1 MATNKKTSRRQALA
15 SVFVPGTDPLAFAPP
30 VVTTL
35 SAQLAGFKAEPH
47 GYDPELAEELVA
59 AYRPRLTAITPDRLE
74 VPRVDVESVSRALL
88 TVHALTQ
95 APPLLALYRGAA
107 AQGEFQID
115 NLDHLKALALI
126 LLHAYRQA
134 DAAGAFASGAKLSA
148 ALDRESAEVE
158 SRMQK
163 VCEHF
168 FGDDPELGPV
178 LRRLS
183 AGTGYLDRAYDL
195 LGYADIYQARHDV
208 VSTDPVHHRATDLAD
223 ARRLASQMLAVLGA
237 ALSPK
242 AREAYDLLQR
252 AWTLAKPLYVEVQE
266 LGLRFLRY
274 DPQRDARFPSL
285 YVVGRAGQGRKRTKK
300 EAAAPAGGDTASSGG
315 GGAATGGG
323 AGAGA
328 ANGGGAGAANGG
340 GAGAANGGG
349 PGAANGTASG
359 ATSGAGGGATSGS
372 GGGAAP
378 AARGAEKPAPV

>member
-59 AYRPRLTAITPDRLE
+59 TYRPRLTAITPDRLE
-74 VPRVDVESVSRALL
+74 VPRIDIESVSRALL

-107 AQGEFQID
+107 AQGEFQLD
-115 NLDHLKALALI
+115 NLDHLKALAII

-134 DAAGAFASGAKLSA
+134 DAAGAFTSGAKLSA
-148 ALDRESAEVE
+148 ALDKESAEVE
-158 SRMQK
+158 ARLQK

-168 FGDDPELGPV
+168 FGDDPDLAPV

-195 LGYADIYQARHDV
+195 LGYADIYQAKQDV
-208 VSTDPVHHRATDLAD
+208 VSTDPVHYRATDLTD

-285 YVVGRAGQGRKRTKK
+285 YVVGRTGQGRKKTKK
-300 EAAAPAGGDTASSGG
+300 EAAAPAGGDTTSSAG
-315 GGAATGGG
+315 GGAATGAGG
-323 AGAGA
+323 
-328 ANGGGAGAANGG
+328 
-340 GAGAANGGG
+340 
-349 PGAANGTASG
+349 GAANGTGAGTATGAGGGAANGVPSG
-359 ATSGAGGGATSGS
+359 ATAGAGGGATSGS
-372 GGGAAP
+372 GGVVSP
-378 AARGAEKPAPV
+378 ATRGAEKPAPV

>member
-35 SAQLAGFKAEPH
+35 SAQLAGFKAEPQV
-47 GYDPELAEELVA
+47 YDPELAEELVA

-95 APPLLALYRGAA
+95 APPLLALYQGAA
-107 AQGEFQID
+107 AQGEFHID

-134 DAAGAFASGAKLSA
+134 DAAGAFTSGAKLSA
-148 ALDRESAEVE
+148 ALDKESAEIE
-158 SRMQK
+158 ARLQK

-168 FGDDPELGPV
+168 FGDDPELAPV

-195 LGYADIYQARHDV
+195 LGYADIYQAKQDV
-208 VSTDPVHHRATDLAD
+208 VSTDPVHYRATDLAD

-252 AWTLAKPLYVEVQE
+252 AWTLAKPLYAEVQE

-285 YVVGRAGQGRKRTKK
+285 YVVGRAGQGRKKTKKEAAAPAGK
-300 EAAAPAGGDTASSGG
+300 EAAAPAGGDTVSSAG
-315 GGAATGGG
+315 GGAANG
-323 AGAGA
+323 AGGGA

-340 GAGAANGGG
+340 GAGAANG
-349 PGAANGTASG
+349 
-359 ATSGAGGGATSGS
+359 AGGGATAGAGGGTTSGS
-372 GGGAAP
+372 GGAVSP
-378 AARGAEKPAPV
+378 ATRGAEKPASV

>member
-1 MATNKKTSRRQALA
+1 MATNKKNSRRQDLA

-30 VVTTL
+30 AVTTL
-35 SAQLAGFKAEPH
+35 AAQLAGFTAEPQ
-47 GYDPELAEELVA
+47 GYDPGVAEDLVA
-59 AYRPRLTAITPDRLE
+59 TYRPRLTAITPDRLE
-74 VPRVDVESVSRALL
+74 VPRVDIESISRALL

-95 APPLLALYRGAA
+95 APPLLALYKGAA
-107 AQGEFQID
+107 AQGEFQLD
-115 NLDHLKALALI
+115 NLEHLKALALI

-134 DAAGAFASGAKLSA
+134 DAAGAFTSGAKLSA
-148 ALDRESAEVE
+148 VLDKESAEVE
-158 SRMQK
+158 SRLQK

-195 LGYADIYQARHDV
+195 LGYADIYQAKHDV
-208 VSTDPVHHRATDLAD
+208 VSKDPVHYRATDLAD
-223 ARRLASQMLAVLGA
+223 ARRIASQILAVLGA

-300 EAAAPAGGDTASSGG
+300 EPAAPAAGGT
-315 GGAATGGG
+315 T
-323 AGAGA
+323 
-328 ANGGGAGAANGG
+328 
-340 GAGAANGGG
+340 
-349 PGAANGTASG
+349 PGAAGG
-359 ATSGAGGGATSGS
+359 ATPIAGGGATPGTGGS
-372 GGGAAP
+372 
-378 AARGAEKPAPV
+378 ETPAPV

>member
-1 MATNKKTSRRQALA
+1 MIMATNKKTSRRQAPA

-30 VVTTL
+30 VVATL
-35 SAQLAGFKAEPH
+35 SAQLAGFTAEPH
-47 GYDPELAEELVA
+47 GYDPGLAEELVA
-59 AYRPRLTAITPDRLE
+59 AYRPRLTAIAPDRLE
-74 VPRVDVESVSRALL
+74 VPRVDIESVSRALL

-95 APPLLALYRGAA
+95 APPLLALYRSAA

-134 DAAGAFASGAKLSA
+134 DAAGAFSSGAKLSA
-148 ALDRESAEVE
+148 ALDKESAEVE
-158 SRMQK
+158 SRLQK

-195 LGYADIYQARHDV
+195 LGYADIYQAKHDIV
-208 VSTDPVHHRATDLAD
+208 ASDPVHYRATDLAD
-223 ARRLASQMLAVLGA
+223 ARRLASQMLVVLGA

-300 EAAAPAGGDTASSGG
+300 EQAAP
-315 GGAATGGG
+315 G
-323 AGAGA
+323 AG
-328 ANGGGAGAANGG
+328 N
-340 GAGAANGGG
+340 
-349 PGAANGTASG
+349 
-359 ATSGAGGGATSGS
+359 
-372 GGGAAP
+372 GAAP
-378 AARGAEKPAPV
+378 

>member
-1 MATNKKTSRRQALA
+1 MATNKKTSRRQDLA
-15 SVFVPGTDPLAFAPP
+15 SVFVSGTDPLAFAPS

-35 SAQLAGFKAEPH
+35 SAQLAGFMAEPH
-47 GYDPELAEELVA
+47 GYAPELAEELVA

-74 VPRVDVESVSRALL
+74 VPRLDVESVGRALL
-88 TVHALTQ
+88 GVHALTQ
-95 APPLLALYRGAA
+95 APPLLALYKGAA
-107 AQGEFQID
+107 AQGEFQLD

-134 DAAGAFASGAKLSA
+134 DAAGAFTSGAKLSA
-148 ALDRESAEVE
+148 ALDKESAEVE
-158 SRMQK
+158 SRLQK

-208 VSTDPVHHRATDLAD
+208 VSRDPVHYRATDLAD
-223 ARRLASQMLAVLGA
+223 ARRLASQILAVLGA
-237 ALSPK
+237 ALSPR

-274 DPQRDARFPSL
+274 DPQREARFPSL

-300 EAAAPAGGDTASSGG
+300 EPAAPAGVDATPGAGSGATPGG
-315 GGAATGGG
+315 GGT
-323 AGAGA
+323 
-328 ANGGGAGAANGG
+328 
-340 GAGAANGGG
+340 
-349 PGAANGTASG
+349 P
-359 ATSGAGGGATSGS
+359 GAGGGGTPAAGS
-372 GGGAAP
+372 GAP
-378 AARGAEKPAPV
+378 PATRGTETPAPV

>member
-1 MATNKKTSRRQALA
+1 MATNKKNSRRQDLA
-15 SVFVPGTDPLAFAPP
+15 SVFVPGTDPLAFAPLA
-30 VVTTL
+30 VTTL
-35 SAQLAGFKAEPH
+35 AAQLAGFTAEPQ
-47 GYDPELAEELVA
+47 GYDPEVAEDLVA
-59 AYRPRLTAITPDRLE
+59 IYRPRLTAITPDRLE
-74 VPRVDVESVSRALL
+74 VPRVDIESISRALL

-95 APPLLALYRGAA
+95 APPLLALYKGAA
-107 AQGEFQID
+107 AQGEFQLD
-115 NLDHLKALALI
+115 NLEHLKALALI

-134 DAAGAFASGAKLSA
+134 DAAGAFTSGAKLSA
-148 ALDRESAEVE
+148 VLDKESAEVE
-158 SRMQK
+158 SRLQK

-195 LGYADIYQARHDV
+195 LGYADIYQAKHDV
-208 VSTDPVHHRATDLAD
+208 VSKDPVHYRATDLAD
-223 ARRLASQMLAVLGA
+223 ARRIASQILAVLGA

-300 EAAAPAGGDTASSGG
+300 ETAAPAGGGT
-315 GGAATGGG
+315 T
-323 AGAGA
+323 
-328 ANGGGAGAANGG
+328 
-340 GAGAANGGG
+340 
-349 PGAANGTASG
+349 PGAAGG
-359 ATSGAGGGATSGS
+359 ATPGAGGGATPGTGGS
-372 GGGAAP
+372 
-378 AARGAEKPAPV
+378 ETPAPV